1 MSAQRVILQEDLD
14 NRGDKVSTRSNFD
27 NNLKQLNDMLIEM
40 ARKSE
45 TAIKESINTLI
56 HQDLEKAKMIILND
70 SVIDDLEHE
79 INNKAIVLTA
89 MESPVARDLRKIIV
103 ALKISSEVER
113 IADNAVN
120 IAKSTLHIG
129 AEKLIKEIV
138 DIPNMMNLALEML
151 SESLTA
157 FLKEDVELAKK
168 CAEKDDK
175 VDEMYGFLIKEL
187 MGYIQ
192 QHPDKTNQITQLAF
206 VCRYIERVADHSTNI
221 AEHVIYLVTG
231 KRFDLNA

>member
-1 MSAQRVILQEDLD
+1 M
-14 NRGDKVSTRSNFD
+14 NTRSNFD
-27 NNLKQLNDMLIEM
+27 NNLKQLNDMLLEM

-56 HQDLEKAKMIILND
+56 HQDLEKAKEIIQND
-70 SVIDDLEHE
+70 TVIDELEHE

-103 ALKISSEVER
+103 AIKISSEVER

-129 AEKLIKEIV
+129 NEKLIKEII
-138 DIPNMMNLALEML
+138 DIPKMMNIALEML
-151 SESLTA
+151 SDSLTA

-168 CAEKDDK
+168 SAAKDDK
-175 VDEMYGFLIKEL
+175 VDEMYGILIKEL
-187 MGYIQ
+187 MGYLQ
-192 QHPDKTNQITQLAF
+192 QSPDKTNQITQLAF

-221 AEHVIYLVTG
+221 AEHVVYLVTG
-231 KRFDLNA
+231 KLSNLNE